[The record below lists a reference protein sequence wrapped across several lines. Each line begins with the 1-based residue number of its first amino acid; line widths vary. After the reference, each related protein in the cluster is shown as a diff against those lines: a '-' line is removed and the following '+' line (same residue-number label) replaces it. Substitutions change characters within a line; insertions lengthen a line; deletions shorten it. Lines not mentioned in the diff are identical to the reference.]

1 VLSKNLP
8 KKNSIKTKDKIM
20 KKTSILKQA
29 AAALMATV
37 SLVATPEQ
45 VKSNEINSQNQI
57 ASANKKA
64 TLSRFNQN
72 QGIKISD
79 RTGGLD
85 FQQTRMIAYPSPI
98 YIPYYHK
105 KQTYRAQVRKAN
117 KRKNK

>member
-1 VLSKNLP
+1 
-8 KKNSIKTKDKIM
+8 M
-20 KKTSILKQA
+20 KKTSILKQTA
-29 AAALMATV
+29 AAIMATV
-37 SLVATPEQ
+37 SLVATPQQ

-64 TLSRFNQN
+64 TFSRFNQN

-79 RTGGLD
+79 VTGGLD
-85 FQQTRMIAYPSPI
+85 FEKTRMICHPSPI
-98 YIPYYHK
+98 YIPYYHN